1 MASWRERLGGWIAFG
16 RKSYEQTLRAFLD
29 VYGGTT
35 SIAGKTVTWK
45 TALEVSTVLACVRV
59 LIEGVAQIPFRPY
72 QEVDGGRAIAKRH
85 PLYRLLVLRPNPWQS
100 AFEFIETV
108 MLHLVMTHNAFVFM
122 NKVGIKREI
131 RELVPIEPGRVVV
144 KQLDDLTLEYHV
156 TGKSGA
162 VQVFRADAIW
172 HLRGPS
178 WNSWL
183 GLDATRLARNA
194 IGLAMAIEEGQ
205 AEFHENG
212 AKTSG
217 LLSVKETL
225 APEKFAF
232 LAAWLDKHL
241 PGGERSNKP
250 LVLDQDG
257 KYTPFSMSGVDAQ
270 TVETRKLQVEE
281 ICRSFRVMP
290 IMVGAVATPTYASAE
305 QMFIAHVV
313 HTLAPWY
320 ERIERS
326 ANINLLSEEDLQA
339 GYYLK
344 FTPNALMRGAAK
356 DRGDFY
362 AKALGS
368 GGTKGWMTQNEVR
381 ALEELDRSS
390 EPEADKLPQPTN
402 KQQPAPIAP
411 PKDPDDPET
420 GDKDA

>member
-1 MASWRERLGGWIAFG
+1 MANWRERLGGWIAFG
-16 RKSYEQTLRAFLD
+16 RKGYEQTLQAFID
-29 VYGGTT
+29 VYGSAT
-35 SIAGKTVTWK
+35 SITGKAVTWK
-45 TALEVSTVLACVRV
+45 NALEVSTVLACARV

-72 QEVDGGRAIAKRH
+72 LEDATGRVIAKSH
-85 PLYRLLVLRPNPWQS
+85 YLYRVIVLRPNGWQS
-100 AFEFIETV
+100 GYEFIETV

-122 NKVGIKREI
+122 NKVGIRREI
-131 RELVPIEPGRVVV
+131 RELIPIEPGRVTV
-144 KQLDDLTLEYHV
+144 KQLDDLSLEYHI

-162 VQVFRADAIW
+162 VQVFKADAIW

-178 WNSWL
+178 WNGWL

-194 IGLAMAIEEGQ
+194 IGLTMAIEQGQ

-225 APEKFAF
+225 APDKFVF

-241 PGGERSNKP
+241 PGGERAQKP
-250 LVLDQDG
+250 LVLDQEG
-257 KYTPFSMSGVDAQ
+257 KYTPFNMSGVDAQ

-281 ICRSFRVMP
+281 ICRQFRVMP

-326 ANINLLSEEDLQA
+326 ANINLLSEEDLAA

-356 DRGDFY
+356 DRADFY
-362 AKALGS
+362 AKALGT
-368 GGTKGWMTQNEVR
+368 GGGKPWMTQNEVR
-381 ALEELDRSS
+381 GFEELDKSDD
-390 EPEADKLPQPTN
+390 PAADDLTPVFSN
-402 KQQPAPIAP
+402 QQPG
-411 PKDPDDPET
+411 KDST
-420 GDKDA
+420 GDKNAA

>member
-1 MASWRERLGGWIAFG
+1 MANWRERLGGWIAFG
-16 RKSYEQTLRAFLD
+16 RKSYEQTLRAFID
-29 VYGGTT
+29 VYGTST
-35 SIAGKTVTWK
+35 SIAGTTVTWK
-45 TALEVSTVLACVRV
+45 TALDVSTVLACARV

-72 QEVDGGRAIAKRH
+72 LEDAAGRVIAKSH
-85 PLYRLLVLRPNPWQS
+85 YLYRLLVLRPNPWQS
-100 AFEFIETV
+100 SFEFLETV
-108 MLHLVMTHNAFVFM
+108 MLHLVMTHNAFVFL
-122 NKVGIKREI
+122 NKVGIAREI
-131 RELVPIEPGRVVV
+131 REMIPIEPGRVTV
-144 KQLDDLTLEYHV
+144 KQLDDMTLEYHI
-156 TGKSGA
+156 TGKTGA
-162 VQVFRADAIW
+162 VQVFTSDSIW

-178 WNSWL
+178 WNSYL

-194 IGLAMAIEEGQ
+194 IGLSMAIEQAQ
-205 AEFHENG
+205 AEFHKNG
-212 AKTSG
+212 ARTSG

-225 APEKFAF
+225 SPEKFTF

-241 PGGERSNKP
+241 PGGERFQKP
-250 LVLDQDG
+250 LVLDQEG
-257 KYTPFSMSGVDAQ
+257 KYTPFNMSGVDAQ

-281 ICRSFRVMP
+281 ICRQFRVMP

-326 ANINLLSEEDLQA
+326 ANINLLSEADLKA

-368 GGTKGWMTQNEVR
+368 GGSKPWMTQNEVR
-381 ALEELDRSS
+381 GFEELDKSTD
-390 EPEADKLPQPTN
+390 PEADKLTPVFS
-402 KQQPAPIAP
+402 QPAP
-411 PKDPDDPET
+411 T
-420 GDKDA
+420 GDPANAA

>member
-1 MASWRERLGGWIAFG
+1 MMASWRERLGGWIAFG
-16 RKSYEQTLRAFLD
+16 RKSYEQTLRAFID
-29 VYGGTT
+29 VYGAST
-35 SIAGKTVTWK
+35 SIAGTTVTWK
-45 TALEVSTVLACVRV
+45 TALDVSTVLACARV

-72 QEVDGGRAIAKRH
+72 LEDDAGRVVAKSH
-85 PLYRLLVLRPNPWQS
+85 HLYRLLVLRPNPWQS
-100 AFEFIETV
+100 SFEFLETV
-108 MLHLVMTHNAFVFM
+108 MLHLVMTHNAFVFL

-131 RELVPIEPGRVVV
+131 REMIPIEPGRVVV
-144 KQLDDLTLEYHV
+144 KQLDDMTLEYHI
-156 TGKSGA
+156 TGKTGE
-162 VQVFRADAIW
+162 VQIFRSDSIW

-178 WNSWL
+178 WNSYL

-194 IGLAMAIEEGQ
+194 IGLSMAIEQAQ
-205 AEFHENG
+205 AEFHKNG
-212 AKTSG
+212 ARTSG

-225 APEKFAF
+225 SPEKFGF

-241 PGGERSNKP
+241 PGGERFQKP
-250 LVLDQDG
+250 LVLDQEG
-257 KYTPFSMSGVDAQ
+257 KYTPFNMSGVDAQ

-281 ICRSFRVMP
+281 ICRQFRVMP

-326 ANINLLSEEDLQA
+326 ANINLLSEDDLA
-339 GYYLK
+339 KGYYLK

-368 GGTKGWMTQNEVR
+368 GGSKPWMTQNEVR
-381 ALEELDRSS
+381 GFEELDKSTD
-390 EPEADKLPQPTN
+390 PEADKLTPVFS
-402 KQQPAPIAP
+402 KPATP
-411 PKDPDDPET
+411 PNSDDPT
-420 GDKDA
+420 GDKDAA